1 MAMTRPVRVV
11 VVDDHRMFA
20 EALELLLEGEEDM
33 VTAGIAHSGE
43 EALASLSETAPDVVL
58 MDLDLPGMTG
68 VEAIRRIRKLSPST
82 QVVVISAMQDPSDM
96 AAALSAG
103 ACGFVPKTEA
113 ADDLVGMIRRAVAG
127 EIVLSSRDLRDA
139 LIKLKAAQRSRS
151 DAEQLLYQLTHREI
165 QLLQAMAEGASTR
178 ELAQRLFISQ
188 RTVQTH
194 VKNILAKL
202 GVHSKLEAVTFAL
215 RYEVIRIPGRD
226 RYQGAG

>member
-1 MAMTRPVRVV
+1 MKAPIRILVV
-11 VVDDHRMFA
+11 EDHRMFA
-20 EALELLLEGEEDM
+20 EALVMLLGGEEGI
-33 VTAGIAHSGE
+33 VTTGIAGTGE

-82 QVVVISAMQDPSDM
+82 QVVVITALQDPTEM
-96 AAALSAG
+96 VAAMSAG

-127 EIVLSSRDLRDA
+127 DIVLPGRSLREA
-139 LIKLKAAQRSRS
+139 LIKLQAAQRSRS
-151 DAEQLLYQLTHREI
+151 DAERLLDQLTSREI
-165 QLLQAMAEGASTR
+165 QLLQAMAEGASTH

-188 RTVQTH
+188 MTVQTH

-215 RYEVIRIPGRD
+215 RHGVIKITGRD
-226 RYQGAG
+226 G